1 MAQPAYWVRS
11 ICGLQCCL
19 LLLLA
24 SRKAG
29 ATALQGLQ
37 KTGESPT
44 SNHLFPPAPGPGCS
58 AFSDYTAPHSGHS
71 SLDLLKLKEPSTPKH
86 HCNTTH
92 SSQRF
97 NKTIDNSKNS
107 TTHHIVYDI
116 PHSSNQNSGHQ
127 RKNPIIQN
135 GQSVD
140 PKSTN
145 THKGSSGTKY
155 PTAAPKRKTTC
166 KTKTGKPIVRSTANI
181 GRTLEK
187 DNRKNITFN
196 STHSTSHQTVT
207 PSHKSANTEIKK
219 LTSSSEKI
227 SPAMRISHNETRS
240 PKSSGVEEHKTD
252 SNHITV
258 LASDKTPR
266 MITVYTEKIAPA
278 VEKTTQTPSNS
289 TKQRPKTTS
298 ANCKTTRAKVN
309 TLNPGEKSLSADEK
323 TTKSTVKPPERRTVR
338 STANIGRTQEKDNRK
353 NITFNSTPSTSH
365 QTVTP
370 SRKSVN
376 TENDTRSPK
385 MTTFAQKKTARVST
399 KSTRVEQETTS
410 AFEKI
415 TPSPGKLMEHKD
427 KTTWANETTR
437 APAKSTKC
445 TKIGEKGTSA
455 TEIIKPAE
463 NPGKNTAATE
473 TVTPLVKVTR
483 DKSITTISP
492 RPNKT
497 NLTHQLLTGY
507 IKFTSM
513 LETPGNKSHPN
524 HNKGD
529 SQGGLHAAEVR
540 ENPFPAW
547 AIVVVVL
554 LAVILFLVF
563 LGLIFLIFYLMKT
576 RRALIQNT
584 DPEENYPENE
594 GGPNSYPVYLME
606 QQNLSM
612 GQIPLPR

>member
-1 MAQPAYWVRS
+1 MAQPAYCVRS

-19 LLLLA
+19 LFLLA
-24 SRKAG
+24 SQKAG
-29 ATALQGLQ
+29 ATTLQGLQ

-44 SNHLFPPAPGPGCS
+44 SDHLFPPAPGPGYS

-71 SLDLLKLKEPSTPKH
+71 SLDLLKLKEPSTPKR
-86 HCNTTH
+86 HCNTTQP
-92 SSQRF
+92 SQRF
-97 NKTIDNSKNS
+97 NKTIDNSKHS

-116 PHSSNQNSGHQ
+116 PHTSNQNSGHQ
-127 RKNPIIQN
+127 KKTPIIQN

-166 KTKTGKPIVRSTANI
+166 KTKTGKPTVRSTANT

-187 DNRKNITFN
+187 ENRKNITFN
-196 STHSTSHQTVT
+196 STHSTSHRTIT
-207 PSHKSANTEIKK
+207 PSHKSVNSKINKN

-227 SPAMRISHNETRS
+227 SPSMGISHNGIRS
-240 PKSSGVEEHKTD
+240 PKSLEGVEEHTTD
-252 SNHITV
+252 SNHTTV
-258 LASDKTPR
+258 LTLDKAPR
-266 MITVYTEKIAPA
+266 RITGHTEKIAPT

-289 TKQRPKTTS
+289 TKQRSKTTS
-298 ANCKTTRAKVN
+298 AHCKTTRAKVN
-309 TLNPGEKSLSADEK
+309 TRNSGENSLSADEK
-323 TTKSTVKPPERRTVR
+323 MTRPTVKPPEH
-338 STANIGRTQEKDNRK
+338 RK
-353 NITFNSTPSTSH
+353 T
-365 QTVTP
+365 
-370 SRKSVN
+370 
-376 TENDTRSPK
+376 
-385 MTTFAQKKTARVST
+385 TTFAQKKTLRVST
-399 KSTRVEQETTS
+399 KPTRVEQETTS
-410 AFEKI
+410 AFEKT
-415 TPSPGKLMEHKD
+415 TPSPGKPMEHKE

-445 TKIGEKGTSA
+445 AKIGKKTTSA
-455 TEIIKPAE
+455 TEINKAPIKPAE
-463 NPGKNTAATE
+463 NPGKNPAATE
-473 TVTPLVKVTR
+473 TVTPLVKVTG

-492 RPNKT
+492 HPNKT
-497 NLTHQLLTGY
+497 KLTHQVLTGY
-507 IKFTSM
+507 LKLTST

-529 SQGGLHAAEVR
+529 SQGGLHAAEIG

-563 LGLIFLIFYLMKT
+563 LALIFLVFYLMKT
-576 RRALIQNT
+576 RHALIQNT

-606 QQNLSM
+606 QQNLSL
-612 GQIPLPR
+612 GQIPSPR

>member
-1 MAQPAYWVRS
+1 M
-11 ICGLQCCL
+11 
-19 LLLLA
+19 
-24 SRKAG
+24 
-29 ATALQGLQ
+29 
-37 KTGESPT
+37 
-44 SNHLFPPAPGPGCS
+44 
-58 AFSDYTAPHSGHS
+58 
-71 SLDLLKLKEPSTPKH
+71 
-86 HCNTTH
+86 
-92 SSQRF
+92 
-97 NKTIDNSKNS
+97 
-107 TTHHIVYDI
+107 
-116 PHSSNQNSGHQ
+116 
-127 RKNPIIQN
+127 
-135 GQSVD
+135 
-140 PKSTN
+140 
-145 THKGSSGTKY
+145 
-155 PTAAPKRKTTC
+155 
-166 KTKTGKPIVRSTANI
+166 
-181 GRTLEK
+181 RT
-187 DNRKNITFN
+187 
-196 STHSTSHQTVT
+196 
-207 PSHKSANTEIKK
+207 
-219 LTSSSEKI
+219 
-227 SPAMRISHNETRS
+227 SHNETRS

-266 MITVYTEKIAPA
+266 TITGHTEKIAPA

-309 TLNPGEKSLSADEK
+309 TLNPGEKSISADEK
-323 TTKSTVKPPERRTVR
+323 TTRSTVKPPERRTVR

-410 AFEKI
+410 AFEKT
-415 TPSPGKLMEHKD
+415 TPFPGKLTEHKD

-445 TKIGEKGTSA
+445 TKIGEKATSA

-497 NLTHQLLTGY
+497 KLTHQVLTGY
-507 IKFTSM
+507 LKFTST
-513 LETPGNKSHPN
+513 LETSGNKSHPN

-576 RRALIQNT
+576 CRALIQNT

-612 GQIPLPR
+612 GQIPSPR